1 METYLIMKVLFL
13 TTYQVAIQYEHYFT
27 RNVWKYLVKHQEQS
41 EQEDELVL
49 GTVLTDAT
57 GECYQERDEHDG
69 HAYYKLHLKSGLSRE
84 ESVRHI
90 AEMLALIAPVVIHS
104 NMIEGYDV
112 EAAARLGIPICLTI
126 HIGGFVCPRGG
137 GSGFLKYDDS
147 ICNQAV
153 SKRCARCVCCNLP
166 APAVSY
172 GLFKLFP
179 NWLGDYIYSHLHR
192 NLFYLTPFLMARQ
205 SVLDRIRCIQLY
217 KKAVIIAANKKLA
230 GLLALNGLTENVRLI
245 PHGVEERPRLLF
257 PPIGGKVKLFFLGRI
272 QYSKGLHVLLK
283 ALEDIDNSKY
293 ELHVIGDAEPA
304 RREQRYYRKVLK
316 MAQGKSVVF
325 HGRLP
330 NDKIDAVISDMHVMV
345 FPTICLEVYGISV
358 AESLSIGRPVLAT
371 RCGGA
376 EMQVE
381 DGVNGWLVEPNR
393 AQELRG
399 KIQQLLDNPAL
410 VAAAA
415 GNARLP
421 HPITDYVNKL
431 WTLYKELSNK

>member
-1 METYLIMKVLFL
+1 MKVLFL

-27 RNVWKYLVKHQEQS
+27 RNVWKYLAKHQEQS
-41 EQEDELVL
+41 EQGNELVL
-49 GTVLTDAT
+49 GTVLTDAM

-90 AEMLALIAPVVIHS
+90 AEMFALIAPSVIHS
-104 NMIEGYDV
+104 NMIEGLDV
-112 EAAARLGIPICLTI
+112 EAASRLGIPICLTI
-126 HIGGFVCPRGG
+126 PICGFVCPRGG

-153 SKRCARCVCCNLP
+153 SRRCARCVCCNLP
-166 APAVSY
+166 APVLSY

-179 NWLGDYIYSHLHR
+179 DSLGDYIYSHLRR
-192 NLFYLTPFLMARQ
+192 NVFYLTPFLMARQ
-205 SVLDRIRCIQLY
+205 SVIDRIRCVGLY

-245 PHGVEERPRLLF
+245 PHGVEERPRLSF
-257 PPIGGKVKLFFLGRI
+257 PSIDGKVKLFFLGRI

-283 ALEDIDNSKY
+283 ALEGIDNSKY

-345 FPTICLEVYGISV
+345 FPTIYLEVYGISV

-376 EMQVE
+376 EMQVQ
-381 DGVNGWLVEPNR
+381 DGVNGWLVEPNCV
-393 AQELRG
+393 QELRD

-410 VAAAA
+410 IKAAA

-421 HPITDYVNKL
+421 HPITDYVERL
-431 WTLYKELSNK
+431 WNLYKELSEQKQ